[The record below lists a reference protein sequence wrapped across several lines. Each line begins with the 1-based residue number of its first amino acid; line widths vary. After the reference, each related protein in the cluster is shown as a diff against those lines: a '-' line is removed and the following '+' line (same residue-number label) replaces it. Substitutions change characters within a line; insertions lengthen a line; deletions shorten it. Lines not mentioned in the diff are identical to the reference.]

1 MILHMT
7 ELPDYCQIWDET
19 YARALEGKLNPG
31 DTEDRFW
38 SDQENVDRFVKHLL
52 DKKGGRIEDNIAS
65 MNIPPGSTVL
75 DIGAGPG
82 TLAVPLALTG
92 CWVTAIEPS
101 IPMGEAMEKYRMQMH
116 APKITGIRKRWENVT
131 PEEAG
136 SHDFVIASR
145 SLMFGD
151 LRENMLKMDG
161 AAKKAVH
168 IYWYLTSKSSSW
180 GHEDLWPALHGKQYY
195 SAPNATVLWNALN
208 QLDIYANINLKTE
221 TKGHFYPTIEELHED
236 YYGRLTASEKWQK
249 DIVDAYLEKRI
260 EISDE
265 GIHVP
270 STSYLAHIW
279 WEK

>member
-1 MILHMT
+1 MT

-19 YARALEGKLNPG
+19 YTRALEGKLNPG
-31 DTEDRFW
+31 DTEDSFW
-38 SDQENVDRFVKHLL
+38 SNQKNVDRFVKHLL
-52 DKKGGRIEDNIAS
+52 NKKGGKIEDNIAS

-82 TLAVPLALTG
+82 TLAVPLACAG
-92 CWVTAIEPS
+92 CRVTTIEPS
-101 IPMGEAMEKYRMQMH
+101 VPMGEAMEKYRVHMH
-116 APKITGIRKRWENVT
+116 APEIAGIRKRWENVT

-145 SLMFGD
+145 SLMFGN

-161 AAKKAVH
+161 ASKKGVH

-180 GHEDLWPALHGKQYY
+180 GHEDLWQSLHGKPYY
-195 SAPNATVLWNALN
+195 SAPNASVLWNALN
-208 QLDIYANINLKTE
+208 QLEIYANINLKTE
-221 TKGHFYPTIEELHED
+221 TNGHLYSTVLDMQED
-236 YYGRLTASEKWQK
+236 YYGRLSASEPWQK
-249 DIVDAYLEKRI
+249 EIVNAYLANKFEMTDAGVR
-260 EISDE
+260 
-265 GIHVP
+265 VP

>member
-1 MILHMT
+1 MILDMI

-19 YARALEGKLNPG
+19 YALALEGKLNSG
-31 DTEDRFW
+31 DTEDSFW
-38 SDQENVDRFVKHLL
+38 SNQENVDRFVKHLL

-82 TLAVPLALTG
+82 TLAVPLACAG
-92 CWVTAIEPS
+92 CQVTTIEPS
-101 IPMGEAMEKYRMQMH
+101 IPMGKAMEDYRQHMQ
-116 APKITGIRKRWENVT
+116 APKISEIRKRWENVT
-131 PEEAG
+131 PKEAG
-136 SHDFVIASR
+136 LHDYVIASR
-145 SLMFGD
+145 SLMFGN

-161 AAKKAVH
+161 AARKAVH

-180 GHEDLWPALHGKQYY
+180 GHEDLWQSLHGKPYH

-221 TKGHFYPTIEELHED
+221 KNGHLYSSVSDMQED
-236 YYGRLTASEKWQK
+236 YYGRLSATEPWQK
-249 DIVDAYLEKRI
+249 EIVNAYLENTI
-260 EISDE
+260 EKTDA
-265 GIHVP
+265 GIRVP